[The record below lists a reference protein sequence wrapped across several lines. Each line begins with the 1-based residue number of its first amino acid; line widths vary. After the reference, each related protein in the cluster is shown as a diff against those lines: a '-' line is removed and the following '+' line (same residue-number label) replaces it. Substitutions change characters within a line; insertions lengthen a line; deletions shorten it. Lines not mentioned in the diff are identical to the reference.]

1 MTDDDLPNV
10 FVHDGHVE
18 TMLIAR
24 PGWLLAWR
32 TTDLDTGM
40 ATLSIYRS
48 LELRDTDDWYEE
60 AAGLVGAGELLKAE
74 VLDDV
79 TMWSAHG
86 ELAMYSQPE
95 AVPA

>member
-40 ATLSIYRS
+40 TTLSVYRS
-48 LELRDTDDWYEE
+48 LELRTTSDWYRPV
-60 AAGLVGAGELLKAE
+60 ADLIGAGELLRSE
-74 VLDDV
+74 VVEDDH
-79 TMWSAHG
+79 MWSAHG
-86 ELAMYSQPE
+86 ELSLYSQPE
-95 AVPA
+95 AVAA